1 MLIIYLFFVKKER
14 ERERKKK
21 HSLHSYKTYE
31 DMISLSM
38 SMAQSNPSV
47 IRPLLLGIK
56 GLFTWRWV
64 QR

>member
-14 ERERKKK
+14 EREKKK
-21 HSLHSYKTYE
+21 NTHCTHKKTYE